1 MRGLASGQTLLS
13 LPPRTDLT
21 PLGQESNG
29 CCRDLS
35 HLRLRTIP
43 GAGPRRAEL
52 SRRTAARCPD
62 GCRCA
67 SR

>member
-1 MRGLASGQTLLS
+1 MRGLASGQTRLS

-21 PLGQESNG
+21 PSGQESNG

-35 HLRLRTIP
+35 HWRPRTIP
-43 GAGPRRAEL
+43 LAG
-52 SRRTAARCPD
+52 RTAVRCPD
-62 GCRCA
+62 GCRSA

>member
-21 PLGQESNG
+21 PSGEESNG
-29 CCRDLS
+29 CCRDPS
-35 HLRLRTIP
+35 HSRPRSIP
-43 GAGPRRAEL
+43 RAG
-52 SRRTAARCPD
+52 RTAVRCPD

-67 SR
+67 TP